1 MKLGTMEE
9 DMSFLGSAVVD
20 TGSFRNTPDV
30 IAALVNICKSVFNIH
45 RFIAYG
51 PK

>member
-20 TGSFRNTPDV
+20 VGSFRNTPDV
-30 IAALVNICKSVFNIH
+30 IAALVKICEPVFNIY
-45 RFIAYG
+45 RFIAHG